1 MKWILKV
8 EICLCVRLDFGFNF
22 GFFLCVF
29 SGLFHCRFR
38 SFYFGVATIC
48 VACSKEGHT
57 YVCFLLCLGDFAGC
71 HNAAVILGR
80 ELFAPA
86 KRITSHCGRCRMR
99 SSSRRRRSVIAI
111 QNLSGQRQRQKV
123 STVLK
128 DICRPIRLFW
138 WERRSRNRFLIIEK
152 IYERHNLVR
161 ILQVF
166 IGIPPKGWSNLNIS
180 SSFWEQKII

>member
-99 SSSRRRRSVIAI
+99 SRSRSRSRRRRKCHRNPKSFSPKTKAKSVNCS
-111 QNLSGQRQRQKV
+111 QGYLSAYP
-123 STVLK
+123 S
-128 DICRPIRLFW
+128 
-138 WERRSRNRFLIIEK
+138 FLVGE
-152 IYERHNLVR
+152 EE
-161 ILQVF
+161 
-166 IGIPPKGWSNLNIS
+166 P
-180 SSFWEQKII
+180 